1 MRDQGAH
8 GVREGVQAGVNY
20 SGILNGGFDIWMRV
34 EPKGER
40 RDDNRTRTERL
51 VKVLQIQNI
60 PHFQERMAQI
70 VRRKVEF
77 LASKSEVEK
86 GTHLELLYIAKIRPD
101 AYRAPGVI
109 SYLVSVVEGEKI
121 PKALLPTLFMIYGK
135 VYLHDPYPPVIMA
148 KILYRDVVGT
158 QDICMWARADVRGFV
173 SRVQLTYFFEPT
185 ILSKAAKGVLCK
197 YSQPNAVEAPANF
210 ASYDGKAD
218 GGEVAKL
225 HRLIDE
231 NVKKIEA
238 RRFDRDAFE
247 CLVSFLQ
254 MPVPRRIF
262 LEQFTTLATE
272 FPHLIPRILG
282 SVQFFLNYAEPS
294 DQRSAEFLRR
304 LCSLNSSA
312 FPEEMKQTLSSIA
325 AMSSVYWTIVVNTRL
340 MNTGTDVSNY
350 SLERKL
356 LTMDYRQPQEVERL
370 KQCFREWQPSFSNAY
385 ELLTLVLQ
393 EARKMSDQLT
403 SVFVIFK
410 VVLMFTQF
418 DSQLEKFADLVAAYL
433 IFLRDY
439 GGVSFGDYACQS
451 EGIICPR
458 NCAQTGVPFRTD
470 GFSRLVE
477 NPVSL
482 PLAYSMLCAAAKY
495 QIKTDGLAV
504 YGGDY
509 ERVARLVLS
518 LTMQPVPKVCIQGWI
533 LACLLLIVSPTGI
546 GEEIYR
552 NEDSKKLFTEFIAR
566 VLVGGT
572 LEKLR
577 LEWAESQV
585 GTLDMFSIIMAYAEL
600 KILSRNHILACY
612 KPAYLEDVILFADIT
627 DPPPAWLKHVSEDR
641 MEKAPNHVVVKY
653 IVLRLTEALSEA
665 NGVPLRRFYETP
677 FVKKWMDILFQR
689 HMKREETSDLCK
701 VYAPLL
707 AHNSRVVRS
716 AIYVLNTMINAE
728 PSYSQD
734 ESYTLTPLFELPPSD
749 DLANLLAKVL
759 YMENDC
765 EALSSFVDY
774 LAKNDKSDSVLQNFA
789 QKRPLLC
796 NSLNHKALA
805 SMMATQY
812 QTVDMSKLMSIN
824 FSMPNYSILQED
836 SRAVEVSQAYHTLP
850 LPATVH
856 VDIDSLPIY
865 EPLPP
870 KQTTTSN
877 ELTMCSIA
885 KVSRTDEEIYR
896 CQIALHRDNQSRF
909 TKLFT
914 LSILKRVIAREPKAF
929 MIYAEPE
936 LHVLSREYEHLSV
949 ISDKLKTSLLYFLV
963 ICMYRRERVPRQFT
977 EAEALFFEEL
987 QTRLQSMDMSKLE
1000 GDQMVSDLRNHLIG
1014 SETESSKLSS
1024 RIVPA
1029 SMPWSVF
1036 VSHNHLF
1043 RDFITSLE
1051 LSEPEYADQWV
1062 TKLCLYP
1069 QDVVGRP
1076 DLRDQVILPLLMSSS
1091 KDSISAFLSLGSEVD
1106 CSTDNNPYQQIRQT
1120 IHEQISSL
1128 YPPVTVKP

>member
-1 MRDQGAH
+1 M
-8 GVREGVQAGVNY
+8 
-20 SGILNGGFDIWMRV
+20 LRV
-34 EPKGER
+34 TPTVER
-40 RDDNRTRTERL
+40 RDDGRTRTERL
-51 VKVLQIQNI
+51 VKVLKIQNI

-86 GTHLELLYIAKIRPD
+86 GTHLELFYIAKIRPD

-173 SRVQLTYFFEPT
+173 CRVQLTYFFEPT

-197 YSQPNAVEAPANF
+197 YSVPNAIDPPTNF
-210 ASYDGKAD
+210 AIYDGKAD
-218 GGEVAKL
+218 GAEVAKL
-225 HRLIDE
+225 HRMIDE

-272 FPHLIPRILG
+272 FPNIIPRVLG
-282 SVQFFLNYAEPS
+282 SAQFFLNWAEPS

-312 FPEEMKQTLSSIA
+312 FQEEMKQTLSSIA
-325 AMSSVYWTIVVNTRL
+325 ATNSLYWTIVVNTRL
-340 MNTGTDVSNY
+340 MNTGTDNN

-356 LTMDYRQPQEVERL
+356 LAMDYRQPQEVERL

-393 EARKMSDQLT
+393 EARKMNDQLI

-451 EGIICPR
+451 DGIICPR

-477 NPVSL
+477 NSVSL

-533 LACLLLIVSPTGI
+533 IACLLLIVSPTGI

-552 NEDSKKLFTEFIAR
+552 KEDSKKLFTEFIAR

-572 LEKLR
+572 VEKLD
-577 LEWAESQV
+577 LEWADSQV
-585 GTLDMFSIIMAYAEL
+585 GNLDMFSIIMAYAGL
-600 KILSRNHILACY
+600 KILSRNKILACY
-612 KPAYLEDVILFADIT
+612 KPPYLEDVILFADIT
-627 DPPPAWLKHVSEDR
+627 DPPPVWLQYVSEDR
-641 MEKAPNHVVVKY
+641 IEKAPNHVVVKY
-653 IVLRLTEALSEA
+653 VVLRLTEALSEA
-665 NGVPLRRFYETP
+665 NDMPLRRLYETP

-689 HMKREETSDLCK
+689 HMKRDETNEFSK

-707 AHNSRVVRS
+707 AHNSRVIRS
-716 AIYVLNTMINAE
+716 AIYVLNTVINAV
-728 PSYSQD
+728 PSYSHD
-734 ESYTLTPLFELPPSD
+734 ESYTLTPQFELPPSD
-749 DLANLLAKVL
+749 ELVTLLSNVL

-765 EALSSFVDY
+765 EVLTSFVDY
-774 LAKNDKSDSVLQNFA
+774 LSKNDKSDSVLRNFA

-805 SMMATQY
+805 SMVATQY
-812 QTVDMSKLMSIN
+812 QTVDMNKWMSIN

-836 SRAVEVSQAYHTLP
+836 SQAVEVNQAYHTLP
-850 LPATVH
+850 LPTAVH
-856 VDIDSLPIY
+856 VDIDSLPVY

-870 KQTTTSN
+870 KQTNTSS
-877 ELTMCSIA
+877 ELTMCNIA

-896 CQIALHRDNQSRF
+896 CQITLHRDNQSRF

-914 LSILKRVIAREPKAF
+914 LSILKRVIANEPQAF

-936 LHVLSREYEHLSV
+936 LHVLSREYEHASV
-949 ISDKLKTSLLYFLV
+949 ISDKLKTSLFYFLV

-987 QTRLQSMDMSKLE
+987 QTRLQAMDMSKLE

-1014 SETESSKLSS
+1014 SENESSKLSS
-1024 RIVPA
+1024 RIIPA

-1036 VSHNHLF
+1036 VAHNHLF
-1043 RDFITSLE
+1043 RDFVTSLE

-1091 KDSISAFLSLGSEVD
+1091 KDSISAFLSLDSEVD
-1106 CSTDNNPYQQIRQT
+1106 CTTDNNPYQQIRQT